1 MFPVAYSLS
10 LGMGVDPFPMAMGV
24 AFAASAS
31 FITPYGY
38 QTNLM
43 VFNAAQY
50 RLKHFLLAGLPVAI
64 TYVAMSLWLIP
75 LVFPF

>member
-1 MFPVAYSLS
+1 MFPIAYSLAV
-10 LGMGVDPFPMAMGV
+10 GMGVSVMPMVMGV

-43 VFNAAQY
+43 VFNAGNY
-50 RLKHFLLAGLPVAI
+50 RLKHFLLVGTPVAI
-64 TYVAMSLWLIP
+64 TYIVVSLLLIP
-75 LVFPF
+75 RFFPF